1 MAQTKKVAEAEDL
14 VLESSK
20 ILQNDF
26 ASIFEYSPI
35 ATLIV
40 ERKTDEILWVNQK
53 FCSMFFTTSDEILY
67 TKSIELI
74 DYSKLKEYYK
84 IVGKRS
90 RNPYDT
96 YVIELKFNKASF
108 WGEVRVQNHND
119 FQIATII
126 NVTERVNAVKN
137 LRETYQK
144 IEEIQHNFLP
154 KTNLNFPKLK
164 FDYFYKALS
173 YSSGDMFT
181 VFPQNEIC
189 GITIADMSGHDLTAS
204 FLMSKFITFI
214 RTSQDFRNLKEVI
227 KNANEFLLRIS
238 DSDDYSTI
246 FIASFSPEEMTL
258 RYLNAGHP
266 NQLLVRKDKTFELLK
281 ASLPLIGTFKGN
293 IFNPILEQEKIE
305 EVKVSSGDKIILFTD
320 FFLAPESSDEGVL
333 LKMCLENSHL
343 NCTEL
348 KDYILQ
354 KWFEKSSAKEIDDD
368 ATLLILEIQ

>member
-1 MAQTKKVAEAEDL
+1 MA
-14 VLESSK
+14 SSK
-20 ILQNDF
+20 ILQKDF
-26 ASIFEYSPI
+26 VSIFEHSPI

-40 ERKTDEILWVNQK
+40 DRKTDEILWVNQK
-53 FCSMFFTTSDEILY
+53 FCSLFFTTSKEILN

-74 DYSKLKEYYK
+74 DYSTLKEYYK
-84 IVGKRS
+84 IIGKRS
-90 RNPYDT
+90 GEPYDT
-96 YVIELKFNKASF
+96 YVIELKFNQASF
-108 WGEVRVQNHND
+108 WGEVRIQNHKE
-119 FQIATII
+119 FQIATIV
-126 NVTERVNAVKN
+126 NVTERVNAIKN

-154 KTNLNFPKLK
+154 KTNLNYPKLK
-164 FDYFYKALS
+164 FDYFYKALN

-181 VFPQNEIC
+181 LIPQNEIC
-189 GITIADMSGHDLTAS
+189 GITIADMSGHDLKAS

-214 RTSQDFRNLKEVI
+214 RTSQDFGNLKEVI

-238 DSDDYSTI
+238 DSDDFSTI
-246 FIASFSPEEMTL
+246 FVASFSPEKMTL

-266 NQLLVRKDKTFELLK
+266 NQLLIRKDKTFVQLK
-281 ASLPLIGTFKGN
+281 ASLPLIGTFRGN
-293 IFNPILEQEKIE
+293 IFNPILDQQKIE
-305 EVKVSSGDKIILFTD
+305 EVKVNSGDKIILFTD
-320 FFLAPESSDEGVL
+320 FFLAPESSDEKIL

-354 KWFEKSSAKEIDDD
+354 KWFEKSPAKEIDDD

>member
-1 MAQTKKVAEAEDL
+1 MVQAKAAAEVEGL

-20 ILQNDF
+20 ILQTDF

-35 ATLIV
+35 ATLII
-40 ERKTDEILWVNQK
+40 ERKTDEILWINKK
-53 FCSMFFTTSDEILY
+53 FCSMFFTTPDEILY

-74 DYSKLKEYYK
+74 DYTKLKEYYK
-84 IVGKRS
+84 IIGQRHQ
-90 RNPYDT
+90 NPYDT
-96 YVIELKFNKASF
+96 YVIELKFNEASF

-119 FQIATII
+119 LQIATII
-126 NVTERVNAVKN
+126 DVTERVNAVRK

-154 KTNLNFPKLK
+154 KKSLNFPKLK

-181 VFPQNEIC
+181 VVPQNGIC
-189 GITIADMSGHDLTAS
+189 GITIADMSGHNLTAS

-214 RTSQDFRNLKEVI
+214 RTSQDFNDLKEVI
-227 KNANEFLLRIS
+227 KNANEFLLEIS

-246 FIASFSPEEMTL
+246 FIASFSPKEMIL
-258 RYLNAGHP
+258 RYINAGHP
-266 NQLLVRKDKTFELLK
+266 NQLLVRKDKSFVLLK
-281 ASLPLIGTFKGN
+281 SSLPLIGTFKGN
-293 IFNPILEQEKIE
+293 IFNPILERENIE

-320 FFLAPESSDEGVL
+320 FFLAPESSDERAL
-333 LKMCLENSHL
+333 LKMCVENSQL

-354 KWFEKSSAKEIDDD
+354 KWFEKSPSKEIDDD